1 MLGVEMSEEVVVIK
15 TSTTRRRAIEG
26 SIGVLA
32 GLTFACLNGPWLL
45 SWLYKPLSSG
55 AISCGPAVDDALS
68 YFVRVQIAFGLGGGA
83 LLLVASFFFRR
94 ALRKRREGAA
104 TT

>member
-1 MLGVEMSEEVVVIK
+1 MSEEVVVVR

-26 SIGVLA
+26 SVGVLA

-68 YFVRVQIAFGLGGGA
+68 YFVKVQLAFGLGGGV
-83 LLLVASFFFRR
+83 LLLLASFFIRR
-94 ALRKRREGAA
+94 ALRKRHEGSA
-104 TT
+104 TA